1 MSAIIK
7 TLKTTTNDVEQS
19 VYPKTVLEAV
29 VDTDTNQTLDVILD
43 NIKSDTPNGS
53 AYVDFNEQSGE
64 VTGEVEAVTSA
75 KLVSYSNTESGIEAT
90 NVQDA
95 IDTVS
100 SISKGKNR
108 ARVFATT
115 EDMNNWLKNEA
126 NKGIANVGDNLYI
139 VELDVPDWWIS
150 EVLEEADADTG
161 FYYKIAQLET
171 QKVDLT
177 NIESSISN
185 IETRLI
191 TGASLVNH
199 DFNDLGDKP
208 LIGIGNKMTNDPLGN
223 TSIRYHVVH
232 IPAYNNY
239 ETVQYAKPI
248 NYGSGTLLFFR
259 QQKHDGAWSEWTRFA
274 TDNDIATISSNMITC
289 EGGSVY
295 EDETACSKRW
305 YKYSDGRMVVVMSK
319 QINNIAIKTQ
329 FGGIYTSDAIE
340 MPDFP
345 TGFTGTPYTQIT
357 SNRIS
362 QAGGTSFVLPSGI
375 PSATNPGSI
384 QLARGTALDYG
395 SANVIVHAE
404 GRWK

>member
-208 LIGIGNKMTNDPLGN
+208 LIGIGNNMTNDPIGN
-223 TSIRYHVVH
+223 TAVRYHVVH

-259 QQKHDGAWSEWTRFA
+259 QQKHDGTWSEWCRVVISTELIAMRSSQIFTYLTDDPSGTITVPANTA
-274 TDNDIATISSNMITC
+274 TKLGSFTIPAKCIATIMFRANNRTVNPTLVF
-289 EGGSVY
+289 GSGNT
-295 EDETACSKRW
+295 ETLTSLNW
-305 YKYSDGRMVVVMSK
+305 NSPHTSM
-319 QINNIAIKTQ
+319 TQ
-329 FGGIYTSDAIE
+329 FYTASDTWLQYNNTDSDMTIYVYCKSSIETILQYISVTAIC
-340 MPDFP
+340 
-345 TGFTGTPYTQIT
+345 TPI
-357 SNRIS
+357 
-362 QAGGTSFVLPSGI
+362 F
-375 PSATNPGSI
+375 
-384 QLARGTALDYG
+384 
-395 SANVIVHAE
+395 E
-404 GRWK
+404 